1 MPTNPLELAKQGDP
15 NAIAALLNRTLQPKG
30 ITATAEQ
37 QGGFLHVILHSTQVA
52 PHKQIVEFIQQGMN
66 KLESPVIHTVRIDS
80 FQTGSDSAAW
90 SDEFGLESALIDQS
104 DFPPVIDDPSLDDYS
119 DSVDMIGSP
128 PRYEEPQYDDLAQDE
143 YEDGDGDGGGG
154 EGEEEEE
161 EIQPAKPKRQPS
173 KLLLLLLGLLAL
185 ALAGVGAAFALKLG
199 PFAET
204 AETPTASAPVPA
216 KPATPSTTKPT
227 PKPATPVA
235 VSKPATPAPVATATP
250 APKPATPAPVATAT
264 PAPKPATPAPV
275 TPASDPWRDAVKKA
289 ESAGKLAYEKKPQ
302 TPEEWDALAKQWQA
316 AIDAMKK
323 VPANH
328 PKYTEAQQK
337 VKDYQINL
345 NYAKQNAGT

>member
-37 QGGFLHVILHSTQVA
+37 QGGFLHVLLHSTQVA

-80 FQTGSDSAAW
+80 YQTGSDSPAW

-104 DFPPVIDDPSLDDYS
+104 DFPPIMDDPSLDDYS
-119 DSVDMIGSP
+119 DSEDMMGNQ
-128 PRYEEPQYDDLAQDE
+128 PRYDDPQYDELPQE
-143 YEDGDGDGGGG
+143 GYEDGDGQ
-154 EGEEEEE
+154 EEEEE
-161 EIQPAKPKRQPS
+161 EEEPQPAKAKRQPP

-185 ALAGVGAAFALKLG
+185 ALLGVGAAFALKLG

-204 AETPTASAPVPA
+204 AETPPPPAPSSAKQAAPA
-216 KPATPSTTKPT
+216 N
-227 PKPATPVA
+227 
-235 VSKPATPAPVATATP
+235 ATPAA
-250 APKPATPAPVATAT
+250 APKPATPAPAT
-264 PAPKPATPAPV
+264 KPATPAAATKPA
-275 TPASDPWRDAVKKA
+275 TPAANTPKPAANTPKPATATDPWRDAVKKA
-289 ESAGKLAYEKKPQ
+289 ETAGNLGFARPQ
-302 TPEEWDALAKQWQA
+302 TPQEWEALGQQWQA

-328 PKYTEAQQK
+328 PKYKEAQQK
-337 VKDYQINL
+337 IKEYQINL
-345 NYAKQNAGT
+345 DYAKQNAGT